1 MALLLATKLTPE
13 PLTHENLASANIT
26 NLPSLENNPLLASYL
41 SDASTSATAFT
52 AGRRRLHQTL
62 RAQGFSLDDF
72 THYPPLHDDT
82 AFDIANALWCNLAQS
97 CTEPHMVVHHLL
109 AYHDVRPS
117 ESAKGRLAY
126 YQDDAKREKGI
137 RTPIKVRKYLQKFFG
152 EFRSPESLEQLA
164 RFLDG
169 MMQPSDDWD
178 VRLFT
183 DADIDGW
190 SAAYYHITSCMNT
203 RHMDYGVGELE
214 TYRCYC
220 TSAMTN
226 GEQSSGLTL
235 AVLYQDDKPVA
246 RSITYTT
253 DDGKFYVRNYGDDR
267 LVRWLDDNG
276 YEHQNYL
283 PRDTWLWTEA
293 YDDDNN
299 TAYLS
304 PYVDGDPEDAEAELT
319 HVGGRYYWVISEG
332 GVVLQNCSGYTRGLL
347 VTCECCG
354 YHIHD
359 GDEYD
364 QLDLHGNDV
373 TLCSHC
379 VIDHCHTV
387 DDENNIYVDPSDMD
401 NLIST
406 SSQGYYTQEYLD
418 DQGWTVTGDGYVM
431 DWCDVDLCEHSN
443 EYYHESEFTDLSDEP
458 DYVQKTWNGYIND
471 NGRVY
476 DYFYRQYGVYINEL
490 DTYVHE
496 NHVDD
501 VMAYLASERTSE
513 SESASANESE
523 A

>member
-1 MALLLATKLTPE
+1 MAL
-13 PLTHENLASANIT
+13 LTHENLDKSGIT
-26 NLPSLENNPLLASYL
+26 NLPNLSENPLLASYL
-41 SDASTSATAFT
+41 CDASTDATAFAT
-52 AGRRRLHQTL
+52 GRRMLYRTIQ
-62 RAQGFSLDDF
+62 AQGFSPSDF
-72 THYPPLHDDT
+72 THYPPLHDDKSY
-82 AFDIANALWCNLAQS
+82 DVANALWCNLAQS
-97 CTEPHMVVHHLL
+97 RTELHMVAHHLL

-117 ESAKGRLAY
+117 ETIKGRLAY
-126 YQDDAKREKGI
+126 YQDDKKRKGGI

-152 EFRSPESLEQLA
+152 KFRTPEFLEQLA

-220 TSAMTN
+220 TSAMTD
-226 GEQSSGLTL
+226 GKKSSGLSL
-235 AVLYQDDKPVA
+235 VVLYQDGEPVA
-246 RSITYTT
+246 RSITYEN
-253 DDGKFYVRNYGDDR
+253 DDGKYFVRNYGDDR

-276 YEHQNYL
+276 YEHQPRL
-283 PRDTWLWTEA
+283 PSETHLWTEA
-293 YDDDNN
+293 YDDDN

-304 PYVDGDPEDAEAELT
+304 PYVDGDDCDACATLEF
-319 HVGGRYYWVISEG
+319 VGGRPYWVISED
-332 GVVLQNCSGYTRGLL
+332 GVVLQNCCGYTRGLH

-354 YHIHD
+354 DRISD

-379 VIDHCHTV
+379 ARNHCHTV
-387 DDENNIYVDPSDMD
+387 DDEDDIYVDPSDMD

-406 SSQGYYTQEYLD
+406 NSPGYYTLEYLD
-418 DQGWTVTGDGYVM
+418 DQGWTVTGDGHVM

-443 EYYHESEFTDLSDEP
+443 EYYELDAFVDISLEP
-458 DYVQKTWNGYIND
+458 DYVQETWNGYIND

-476 DYFYRQYGVYINEL
+476 GYFYNQYGVYINEL
-490 DTYVHE
+490 DTYVHK

-501 VMAYLASERTSE
+501 VTARL
-513 SESASANESE
+513 ESE
-523 A
+523 ADADEADADEADAE